1 MKLYRFTP
9 VGRLTGVVNHCTL
22 LLSSSTSVALYE
34 TSSRTESVKT
44 VTSLDRG
51 LEILELLG
59 ERGELR
65 LAEVAAILQVS
76 RPTAFRLLASL
87 QERGYVEHA
96 RSEHVYRLGQAI
108 HVLAARAEPDS
119 LLRLAEPAL
128 VDLRELSGETTN
140 LALVLRRSTIV
151 YAAILDGVHALRMSA
166 EVGESVPPHA
176 TALGKAVLSALPRPA
191 AEAMVGPEPFEKFTV
206 NTMVGWSGLG
216 PELERV
222 RQRGYAT
229 DDEECDMGA
238 YCVAGV
244 IVGHDGL
251 PVGGISVSGLA
262 ARMTQ
267 ENRVDLGQAVRGWCG
282 QVSKQVSEA
291 RSTRGSSPKG

>member
-1 MKLYRFTP
+1 M
-9 VGRLTGVVNHCTL
+9 
-22 LLSSSTSVALYE
+22 
-34 TSSRTESVKT
+34 
-44 VTSLDRG
+44 
-51 LEILELLG
+51 LG

-65 LAEVAAILQVS
+65 LAEVAAMLQVS
-76 RPTAFRLLASL
+76 RPTAFRLLGSL

-96 RSEHVYRLGQAI
+96 RSEHVYRLGQAV
-108 HVLAARAEPDS
+108 HVLAARAQPDS

-128 VDLRELSGETTN
+128 VHLRELSGETTN
-140 LALVLRRSTIV
+140 LALLLRRSSIV

-166 EVGESVPPHA
+166 EVGEKVPPHA
-176 TALGKAVLSALPRPA
+176 TALGKAVLSVLPRDG
-191 AEAMVGPEPFEKFTV
+191 AESLVGPEPFEKFTV
-206 NTMVGWSGLG
+206 NTMTHWSALE

-222 RQRGYAT
+222 RERGYAT

-238 YCVAGV
+238 YCIAGV

-262 ARMTQ
+262 ARMSP
-267 ENRVDLGQAVRGWCG
+267 ESRVDLGQAVRDWCG

-291 RSTRGSSPKG
+291 RATRASSPKG